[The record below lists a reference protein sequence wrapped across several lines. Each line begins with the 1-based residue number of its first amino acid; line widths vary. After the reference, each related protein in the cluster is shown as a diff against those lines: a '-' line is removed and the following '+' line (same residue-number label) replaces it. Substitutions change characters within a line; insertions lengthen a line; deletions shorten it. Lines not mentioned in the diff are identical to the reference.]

1 MITLLKHKKDFL
13 KNIVKCPQCEKPEYY
28 GHLTMRNGANYCRN
42 CIYDLW
48 EREGYTSAKH
58 IEEVNAA
65 KQNREPSYDKL
76 KYWRPSDKDLVF
88 PYYEDGIN
96 YFEREDEYING

>member
-42 CIYDLW
+42 CIYDL
-48 EREGYTSAKH
+48 
-58 IEEVNAA
+58 IFMV
-65 KQNREPSYDKL
+65 
-76 KYWRPSDKDLVF
+76 
-88 PYYEDGIN
+88 
-96 YFEREDEYING
+96 